1 MQGPTN
7 TMHHS
12 GGLQP
17 MAAGPSAPL
26 GGTPV
31 TIYQVRPGLPSLR
44 GMAPSE
50 EDTPGPTTQR
60 KYCAEHA
67 GDTRAF
73 RLLPGGKARL
83 LLLLP
88 SYSTQP
94 GMHCTTLMREKKAV
108 VWPKASLHSVRP
120 NRENIFLASGRLQRG
135 PTILYENCGMN
146 SFQGT
151 NVANRMHR
159 PLGLTL
165 STQIR

>member
-7 TMHHS
+7 TMHHG

-17 MAAGPSAPL
+17 MAAGLSAPL

-31 TIYQVRPGLPSLR
+31 IIYQVRPGLPSPR

-60 KYCAEHA
+60 KYCAEHT
-67 GDTRAF
+67 GGTRAC

-83 LLLLP
+83 LPLLP
-88 SYSTQP
+88 SHSTQP
-94 GMHCTTLMREKKAV
+94 GVHSATLMREKKAV

-120 NRENIFLASGRLQRG
+120 KRESIFLASDRLQCG
-135 PTILYENCGMN
+135 PTILYENWYEFISGHECCQQN
-146 SFQGT
+146 AQT
-151 NVANRMHR
+151 PWAD
-159 PLGLTL
+159 T
-165 STQIR
+165 